1 MVGMVRAMMT
11 LKIKLIITFGLIVG
25 FCVVLDMVRRKS
37 LELKYALSWL
47 LVDMLLLLIV
57 LVPGLLNGLTRM
69 LGIYSEINMVF
80 FLGFCFLILIVFVM
94 TVALSRN
101 SERIRK
107 LTQQMALYEKLLD
120 EKKDG
125 AQDD

>member
-107 LTQQMALYEKLLD
+107 LTQQIALYEKLLD

-125 AQDD
+125 ARDD

>member
-1 MVGMVRAMMT
+1 MVRAMMT

>member
-1 MVGMVRAMMT
+1 MT

>member
-125 AQDD
+125 ARDD